1 MKQAPTEPVYNGQEG
16 REASDSC
23 KYPGLS
29 VLEALSCMVLL
40 AGGYWGSS
48 SNCGSRCRIANN
60 SLSDASVL
68 SGARGRSLP
77 KGSFHLGGEKVS
89 ISTPLIRS
97 GRGVNLRLQNRQIFG
112 IGAV

>member
-40 AGGYWGSS
+40 AGGDWDDSS
-48 SNCGSRCRIANN
+48 HCGSRYRAA
-60 SLSDASVL
+60 SDPLSAAYVFV
-68 SGARGRSLP
+68 GARG
-77 KGSFHLGGEKVS
+77 
-89 ISTPLIRS
+89 LIRAK
-97 GRGVNLRLQNRQIFG
+97 GIFPPWR
-112 IGAV
+112 